1 MISQHVDETPFSPLA
16 TTARITGAA
25 GQDAG
30 SRHHKGAIAVV
41 SLEAKE
47 EKPRT
52 VKGQGFCSCFIYPS
66 LGSSRWVQRLSFLK
80 PIVTNSH
87 FLQKTHPV
95 VHGRPSPIH

>member
-16 TTARITGAA
+16 TTAHITGAA

-52 VKGQGFCSCFIYPS
+52 VKG
-66 LGSSRWVQRLSFLK
+66 
-80 PIVTNSH
+80 
-87 FLQKTHPV
+87 
-95 VHGRPSPIH
+95 